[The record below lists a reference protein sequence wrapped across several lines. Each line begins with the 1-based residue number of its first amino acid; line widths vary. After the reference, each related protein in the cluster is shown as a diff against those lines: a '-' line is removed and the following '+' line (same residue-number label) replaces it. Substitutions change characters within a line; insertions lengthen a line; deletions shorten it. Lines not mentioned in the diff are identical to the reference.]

1 MKLKDIVEICY
12 GKNQKSVEVPFSTI
26 PILGTGGVI
35 GYASKP
41 LYDKESVLIG
51 RKGTIGLPFYIDKP
65 FWTIDTLF
73 YTKINKNKV
82 IPKFLYYLLCTIGLT
97 RYSEG
102 AAVPSLTIKT
112 LNEIDLN
119 IPDMVIQQHIVD
131 TIGSVDNLIER
142 KEKINELLQQKADL
156 LFNSFLSNINDQV
169 PLAQFQKNTICG
181 KTPSTKKN
189 DNWDGSFPFV
199 TTEDLRE
206 KPFVIE
212 SKRKFNAGA
221 ATCII
226 LPGSILTSCIGTVG
240 EVSIS
245 AIKCQTNQQIN
256 SIIPKKAYTLFL
268 YEALSHSKD
277 KIKTMSM
284 SGTATP
290 NISKSSFLTLPI
302 PNIKNEQLLCFN
314 KLVSPLFKL
323 IFHNM
328 KEILELK
335 IIKSHL
341 LEKYF

>member
-102 AAVPSLTIKT
+102 AAVPSLTTKT

-131 TIGSVDNLIER
+131 TIGSVDNLIENIDGEINKLEYQSTFCYLHNR
-142 KEKINELLQQKADL
+142 VGNIKEKLGKCTEIKTGKLNADASIIDGEYP
-156 LFNSFLSNINDQV
+156 FF
-169 PLAQFQKNTICG
+169 TCG
-181 KTPSTKKN
+181 KETLFINHYAFEGPSIVISGNGEIDVKYF
-189 DNWDGSFPFV
+189 DG
-199 TTEDLRE
+199 
-206 KPFVIE
+206 
-212 SKRKFNAGA
+212 KFNAYQRTYVLQPQKYLFLFLKECQLSINMLKNNA
-221 ATCII
+221 Q
-226 LPGSILTSCIGTVG
+226 GSVIKFITKGMLENI
-240 EVSIS
+240 SININADS
-245 AIKCQTNQQIN
+245 ELIN
-256 SIIPKKAYTLFL
+256 STIKNIYNLIMNLNKQKQK
-268 YEALSHSKD
+268 LS
-277 KIKTMSM
+277 KIK
-284 SGTATP
+284 A
-290 NISKSSFLTLPI
+290 L
-302 PNIKNEQLLCFN
+302 
-314 KLVSPLFKL
+314 
-323 IFHNM
+323 
-328 KEILELK
+328 
-335 IIKSHL
+335 L
-341 LEKYF
+341 LENYF

>member
-82 IPKFLYYLLCTIGLT
+82 IPKFLYYLLYTIGLT

-131 TIGSVDNLIER
+131 TIGSVDNLIENID
-142 KEKINELLQQKADL
+142 EKINKLEYQSTFCYLHNRVGNIKEKLGKCTEIKTGKLNADASIIDGEYP
-156 LFNSFLSNINDQV
+156 FF
-169 PLAQFQKNTICG
+169 TCG
-181 KTPSTKKN
+181 KETLFINHYAFEGPSIVISGNGEIDVKYF
-189 DNWDGSFPFV
+189 DG
-199 TTEDLRE
+199 
-206 KPFVIE
+206 
-212 SKRKFNAGA
+212 KFNAYQRTYVLQPQKYLFLFLKECQLSINMLKNNA
-221 ATCII
+221 Q
-226 LPGSILTSCIGTVG
+226 GSVIKFITKGMLENI
-240 EVSIS
+240 SININVDS
-245 AIKCQTNQQIN
+245 KLIN
-256 SIIPKKAYTLFL
+256 STIKNIYNLIMDLNKQKQKLN
-268 YEALSHSKD
+268 
-277 KIKTMSM
+277 KIK
-284 SGTATP
+284 A
-290 NISKSSFLTLPI
+290 L
-302 PNIKNEQLLCFN
+302 
-314 KLVSPLFKL
+314 
-323 IFHNM
+323 
-328 KEILELK
+328 
-335 IIKSHL
+335 L

>member
-1 MKLKDIVEICY
+1 M
-12 GKNQKSVEVPFSTI
+12 
-26 PILGTGGVI
+26 
-35 GYASKP
+35 
-41 LYDKESVLIG
+41 
-51 RKGTIGLPFYIDKP
+51 
-65 FWTIDTLF
+65 
-73 YTKINKNKV
+73 
-82 IPKFLYYLLCTIGLT
+82 
-97 RYSEG
+97 
-102 AAVPSLTIKT
+102 
-112 LNEIDLN
+112 
-119 IPDMVIQQHIVD
+119 
-131 TIGSVDNLIER
+131 
-142 KEKINELLQQKADL
+142 
-156 LFNSFLSNINDQV
+156 SNINDQV

-189 DNWDGSFPFV
+189 DNWDGSFLFV

-206 KPFVIE
+206 KPFVVE

-277 KIKTMSM
+277 KIKAMSM